1 MIVNSQKDDRIR
13 GFIVAVA
20 ILLWTGGWVSICA
33 QTDTELEAEKT
44 LRDLQ
49 IDVMAPSE
57 PNVPWPDPYTQP
69 PKIFEQVVGG
79 ASEWKL
85 FYFCRHHS
93 SDELKKILH
102 EQFATKVFTAKPKPK
117 ETTVANY
124 TITSNPATNQLIV
137 RCPAR
142 EDIDAILE
150 TLEHVDVPPIQVK
163 IDCMISEIYADMTF
177 DRETTIEIENLLGES
192 IAMKPAGTAFGADV
206 RQLIMDDEYLAAF
219 PGASLREIQRSRM
232 GLNIGYLSTT
242 HNFTLLV
249 DLLESRGYLKIL
261 MNPTLEVVNGKTAKV
276 SAMEHVPLDRITMR
290 RTDSD
295 YLETKTEYEDV
306 IDSLEITPHVFAD
319 GYIGLETAIVL
330 GARNTPDG
338 VKQVPIVSR
347 KEITNEQNRIREGE
361 SLVIGGMRKTAD
373 FGVIRGV
380 PVLKDIPL
388 IGFLFSG
395 EDTEK
400 RAVETIFILT
410 PTISTGGRPKQEV
423 MRDIQRKHDQNSPT
437 DLSDMMT
444 DPFGF
449 KAREKAQ
456 SNRIQ
461 EVEHLRLEAEAKEAQ
476 AEIDIRKANQRAQQA
491 EEELEKIKTEAEK
504 ANAEAEAKAKAAEEA
519 MAKAKQ
525 LQAAAEKAKADAE
538 AKAKAAEQAQ
548 KETPKPS
555 EAKAEKPAT
564 DDKNVSDAG
573 KPEKAQKQEAGNGKA
588 ES

>member
-1 MIVNSQKDDRIR
+1 MSGSSQKVGRVR
-13 GFIVAVA
+13 GLIVFFTV
-20 ILLWTGGWVSICA
+20 LLWTGGWQNISA
-33 QTDTELEAEKT
+33 QTDTELEAERT

-49 IDVMAPSE
+49 IDVMTPE
-57 PNVPWPDPYTQP
+57 PNIPWPEHYTEP
-69 PKIFEQVVGG
+69 PKIFEQIVGG

-85 FYFCRHHS
+85 FYFCKHHS
-93 SDELKKILH
+93 SDELKKILT
-102 EQFATKVFTAKPKPK
+102 EQFSTKVFTAKPKPK

-150 TLEHVDVPPIQVK
+150 TLENVDVQPIQVK
-163 IDCMISEIYADMTF
+163 IQCLISEIYADMTF

-192 IAMKPAGTAFGADV
+192 IAMKPAGTPFGADV

-219 PGASLREIQRSRM
+219 PGASIREIQRSRM
-232 GLNIGYLSTT
+232 GLNIGYLSMS

-261 MNPTLEVVNGKTAKV
+261 MNPTLTVVNGKTAKV
-276 SAMEHVPLDRITMR
+276 SAMEHVPIDTITMR

-295 YLETKTEYEDV
+295 FLETKTEYEDV

-319 GYIGLETAIVL
+319 GYIGLETDIVL

-338 VKQVPIVSR
+338 VKQVPIITK

-361 SLVIGGMRKTAD
+361 SLIIGGMRKTAS
-373 FGVIRGV
+373 FGVIRGI

-410 PTISTGGRPKQEV
+410 PTISTNGRPTQDIMK
-423 MRDIQRKHDQNSPT
+423 DIQRRHDPT
-437 DLSDMMT
+437 APSDLSDMMT

-449 KAREKAQ
+449 KARQKDQENKL
-456 SNRIQ
+456 Q
-461 EVEHLRLEAEAKEAQ
+461 EVELQRLETEVKEVQAKIDVREANERAEKAEA
-476 AEIDIRKANQRAQQA
+476 
-491 EEELEKIKTEAEK
+491 ELEKVKTEAEK
-504 ANAEAEAKAKAAEEA
+504 ASAEAEAKVKAAEEA
-519 MAKAKQ
+519 LAKAKE
-525 LQAAAEKAKADAE
+525 LQVAAEKAKAEAE
-538 AKAKAAEQAQ
+538 AKIKAAEKARQE
-548 KETPKPS
+548 KSS
-555 EAKAEKPAT
+555 EAKAETPAT
-564 DDKNVSDAG
+564 EKKVSDAG
-573 KPEKAQKQEAGNGKA
+573 KEKS

>member
-1 MIVNSQKDDRIR
+1 MMGNSQKAGRIR
-13 GFIVAVA
+13 GLMVAVG
-20 ILLWTGGWVSICA
+20 IVLWTGGLGNISA
-33 QTDTELEAEKT
+33 QTDTELEAERT

-49 IDVMAPSE
+49 IDVMATE
-57 PNVPWPDPYTQP
+57 PNVPWPVAYTQP

-79 ASEWKL
+79 VSEWKL
-85 FYFCRHHS
+85 FYFCKHHTS
-93 SDELKKILH
+93 EELRKILH
-102 EQFATKVFTAKPKPK
+102 EQFATTLFDKKKKPEPHPDY
-117 ETTVANY
+117 TV
-124 TITSNPATNQLIV
+124 TSSPATNQLIV
-137 RCPAR
+137 RCPQR

-150 TLEHVDVPPIQVK
+150 TLEHIDVPPIQVK
-163 IDCMISEIYADMTF
+163 IHCLISEIYADMTF

-219 PGASLREIQRSRM
+219 PGASIREIQRSRM

-261 MNPTLEVVNGKTAKV
+261 MNPTLTVVNGKTAKV
-276 SAMEHVPLDRITMR
+276 SAMEHVPIDTITMR
-290 RTDSD
+290 RTDAD
-295 YLETKTEYEDV
+295 FLETRTEYEDV

-319 GYIGLETAIVL
+319 GYIGLETDIVL

-338 VKQVPIVSR
+338 VKQVPIITK

-361 SLVIGGMRKTAD
+361 SLIIGGMRKTAS
-373 FGVIRGV
+373 FGVIRGI

-410 PTISTGGRPKQEV
+410 PTISSDGRKRQDV
-423 MRDIQRKHDQNSPT
+423 MAEIQRKHDPTSPPN
-437 DLSDMMT
+437 LSDMMT

-456 SNRIQ
+456 EDKLQ
-461 EVEHLRLEAEAKEAQ
+461 EVEHMRLEAQNREAQ
-476 AEIDIRKANQRAQQA
+476 AEIDIREAEERALKA
-491 EEELEKIKTEAEK
+491 EEELEKVKSEAAK
-504 ANAEAEAKAKAAEEA
+504 ASAEAEAKAKAAEEA
-519 MAKAKQ
+519 LVKAKA
-525 LQAAAEKAKADAE
+525 LQAAAEKAKAEAE
-538 AKAKAAEQAQ
+538 AKAKAAEKAQ
-548 KETPKPS
+548 NKDTNHS
-555 EAKAEKPAT
+555 GAQAEKAT
-564 DDKNVSDAG
+564 SEKKVSDAG
-573 KPEKAQKQEAGNGKA
+573 KPKKDAGEGKA

>member
-1 MIVNSQKDDRIR
+1 MSGSSQKVGRVR
-13 GFIVAVA
+13 GLIVFFTV
-20 ILLWTGGWVSICA
+20 LLWTGGWQNISA
-33 QTDTELEAEKT
+33 QTDTELEAERT

-49 IDVMAPSE
+49 IDVMTPE
-57 PNVPWPDPYTQP
+57 PNIPWPEHYTEP
-69 PKIFEQVVGG
+69 PKIFEQIVGG

-85 FYFCRHHS
+85 FYFCKHHS
-93 SDELKKILH
+93 SDDLKKILT
-102 EQFATKVFTAKPKPK
+102 EQFSTKVFTAKPKPK

-150 TLEHVDVPPIQVK
+150 TLENVDVQPIQVK
-163 IDCMISEIYADMTF
+163 IQCMISEIYADMTF

-192 IAMKPAGTAFGADV
+192 IAMKPAGTPFGADV

-219 PGASLREIQRSRM
+219 PGASIREIQRSRM
-232 GLNIGYLSTT
+232 GLNIGYLSMS

-261 MNPTLEVVNGKTAKV
+261 MNPTLTVVNGKTAKV
-276 SAMEHVPLDRITMR
+276 SAMEHVPIDTITMR

-295 YLETKTEYEDV
+295 FLETKTEYEDV

-319 GYIGLETAIVL
+319 GYIGLETDIVL

-338 VKQVPIVSR
+338 VKQVPIITK

-361 SLVIGGMRKTAD
+361 SLIIGGMRKTAS
-373 FGVIRGV
+373 FGVIRGI

-410 PTISTGGRPKQEV
+410 PTISTNGRPTQDIMK
-423 MRDIQRKHDQNSPT
+423 DIQRRHDPT
-437 DLSDMMT
+437 APSDLSDMMT

-449 KAREKAQ
+449 KARQKVQENKL
-456 SNRIQ
+456 Q
-461 EVEHLRLEAEAKEAQ
+461 EVELQRLETEVKEVQAKIDVREANERAEKAEA
-476 AEIDIRKANQRAQQA
+476 
-491 EEELEKIKTEAEK
+491 ELEKVKTEAEK
-504 ANAEAEAKAKAAEEA
+504 ASAEAEAKVKAAEEA
-519 MAKAKQ
+519 LAKAKE
-525 LQAAAEKAKADAE
+525 LQVAAEKAKAEAE
-538 AKAKAAEQAQ
+538 AKIKAAEKARQE
-548 KETPKPS
+548 KST
-555 EAKAEKPAT
+555 EAKAETPAT
-564 DDKNVSDAG
+564 EKKVSDAG
-573 KPEKAQKQEAGNGKA
+573 KEKS

>member
-1 MIVNSQKDDRIR
+1 MMVNSQKAGRIR
-13 GFIVAVA
+13 GLMLAVGIV
-20 ILLWTGGWVSICA
+20 LWTGGLGNISA

-49 IDVMAPSE
+49 IDVMASD
-57 PNVPWPDPYTQP
+57 PNVGWPDPYTQP

-85 FYFCRHHS
+85 FYFCKHHS
-93 SDELKKILH
+93 SDDLKKILH

-124 TITSNPATNQLIV
+124 TVTSNPATNQLIV
-137 RCPAR
+137 RCPSR
-142 EDIDAILE
+142 DDIDAILE
-150 TLEHVDVPPIQVK
+150 TLEHVDVQPIQVK
-163 IDCMISEIYADMTF
+163 INCMISEIYADMTF

-206 RQLIMDDEYLAAF
+206 RQLIMDDQYLAAF

-232 GLNIGYLSTT
+232 GLNIGYLSMS

-249 DLLESRGYLKIL
+249 DLLESRGYMKIL

-276 SAMEHVPLDRITMR
+276 SSMENVPIDTITMR
-290 RTDSD
+290 STESD
-295 YLETKTEYEDV
+295 YLETKTEYKEV

-319 GYIGLETAIVL
+319 GYIGLETTIVL

-338 VKQVPIVSR
+338 VKQVPIITK
-347 KEITNEQNRIREGE
+347 KEITNEGNRIREGE
-361 SLVIGGMRKTAD
+361 SLIIGGMRKTVD
-373 FGVIRGV
+373 FGVVRGV
-380 PVLKDIPL
+380 PILKDIPL
-388 IGFLFSG
+388 VGFLFSG

-423 MRDIQRKHDQNSPT
+423 MAEIQRKHDPTSPSA
-437 DLSDMMT
+437 LSEMMT

-456 SNRIQ
+456 ENKLQ
-461 EVEHLRLEAEAKEAQ
+461 EAEHMRLEAQTKEAQ
-476 AEIDIRKANQRAQQA
+476 AEIDIKEAEERAQKA
-491 EEELEKIKTEAEK
+491 EEELEKVKSEAAK
-504 ANAEAEAKAKAAEEA
+504 ASAEAEAKAKAAEEA
-519 MAKAKQ
+519 LAKAKA
-525 LQAAAEKAKADAE
+525 LQAAAEKAKAEAE
-538 AKAKAAEQAQ
+538 AKARAA
-548 KETPKPS
+548 
-555 EAKAEKPAT
+555 
-564 DDKNVSDAG
+564 
-573 KPEKAQKQEAGNGKA
+573 EKAQKKDSNHSGAQTEKPASEKKVSDAEKPKKAPKKETGEGKA

>member
-1 MIVNSQKDDRIR
+1 MSGSSQKVGRVR
-13 GFIVAVA
+13 GLIVFFTV
-20 ILLWTGGWVSICA
+20 LLWTGGWQNISA
-33 QTDTELEAEKT
+33 QTDTELEAERT

-49 IDVMAPSE
+49 IDVMTPE
-57 PNVPWPDPYTQP
+57 PNIPWPEHYTEP
-69 PKIFEQVVGG
+69 PKIFEQIVGG

-85 FYFCRHHS
+85 FYFCKHHS
-93 SDELKKILH
+93 SDELKKILT
-102 EQFATKVFTAKPKPK
+102 EQFSTKVFTAKPKPK

-150 TLEHVDVPPIQVK
+150 TLENVDVQPIQVK
-163 IDCMISEIYADMTF
+163 IQCMISEIYADMTF

-192 IAMKPAGTAFGADV
+192 IAMKPAGTPFGADV

-219 PGASLREIQRSRM
+219 PGASIREIQRSRM
-232 GLNIGYLSTT
+232 GLNIGYLSMS

-261 MNPTLEVVNGKTAKV
+261 MNPTLTVVNGKTAKV
-276 SAMEHVPLDRITMR
+276 SAMEHVPIDTITMR

-295 YLETKTEYEDV
+295 FLETKTEYEDV

-319 GYIGLETAIVL
+319 GYIGLETDIVL

-338 VKQVPIVSR
+338 VKQVPIITK

-361 SLVIGGMRKTAD
+361 SLIIGGMRKTAS
-373 FGVIRGV
+373 FGVIRGI

-410 PTISTGGRPKQEV
+410 PTISTNGRPTQDIMK
-423 MRDIQRKHDQNSPT
+423 DIQRRHDPT
-437 DLSDMMT
+437 APSDLSDMMT

-449 KAREKAQ
+449 KARQKVQENKL
-456 SNRIQ
+456 Q
-461 EVEHLRLEAEAKEAQ
+461 EVEHQRLETEVKEVQAKIDVREANERAEKAEA
-476 AEIDIRKANQRAQQA
+476 
-491 EEELEKIKTEAEK
+491 ELEKVKTEAEK
-504 ANAEAEAKAKAAEEA
+504 ASAEAEAKVKAAEEA
-519 MAKAKQ
+519 LAKAKE
-525 LQAAAEKAKADAE
+525 LQVAAEKAKAEAE
-538 AKAKAAEQAQ
+538 AKIKAAEKARQE
-548 KETPKPS
+548 KSS
-555 EAKAEKPAT
+555 EAKAETPAT
-564 DDKNVSDAG
+564 EKKVSDAG
-573 KPEKAQKQEAGNGKA
+573 KEKS

>member
-1 MIVNSQKDDRIR
+1 MSSSSQKVDRVR
-13 GFIVAVA
+13 GLIVAIAV
-20 ILLWTGGWVSICA
+20 LLWTGGWQNISA
-33 QTDTELEAEKT
+33 QTDTELEAERT

-49 IDVMAPSE
+49 IDVMVAD
-57 PNVPWPDPYTQP
+57 PNVPWPDPYSDP
-69 PKIFEQVVGG
+69 PKIFEHIVGG
-79 ASEWKL
+79 VSEWRL
-85 FYFCRHHS
+85 YYFCKHHT
-93 SDELKKILH
+93 SDELRKIIH
-102 EQFATKVFTAKPKPK
+102 EQYATTLFDKKKKPEPHPDY
-117 ETTVANY
+117 TV
-124 TITSNPATNQLIV
+124 TSNPATNQLIV
-137 RCPAR
+137 RCPRRDDA
-142 EDIDAILE
+142 EAILD

-232 GLNIGYLSTT
+232 GLNIGYLSST

-276 SAMEHVPLDRITMR
+276 SAMEHVPIDTLTMR

-295 YLETKTEYEDV
+295 FLETRTEYEDV
-306 IDSLEITPHVFAD
+306 IDSLEITPHVYAN
-319 GYIGLETAIVL
+319 GYIGLETNIVL

-338 VKQVPIVSR
+338 VKQVPIITK

-361 SLVIGGMRKTAD
+361 SLIIGGMRKTAD
-373 FGVIRGV
+373 FGVIRGI
-380 PVLKDIPL
+380 PILKDIPL
-388 IGFLFSG
+388 LGFLFSG

-410 PTISTGGRPKQEV
+410 PTISTNGRPKQDV
-423 MRDIQRKHDQNSPT
+423 MKEIQRRHDPTAPT

-456 SNRIQ
+456 TDRLQ
-461 EVEHLRLEAEAKEAQ
+461 EAEHRRLEAQTKEAQ
-476 AEIDIRKANQRAQQA
+476 AAIDVREANQRAQKA
-491 EEELEKIKTEAEK
+491 EEELEKIKTEAAKASAEAEAKTKAAEEAMAKAKELQAAAEK
-504 ANAEAEAKAKAAEEA
+504 AKAEAEAKAKAAEKAQEEGSQQSG
-519 MAKAKQ
+519 AKAK
-525 LQAAAEKAKADAE
+525 
-538 AKAKAAEQAQ
+538 
-548 KETPKPS
+548 
-555 EAKAEKPAT
+555 KPAPP
-564 DDKNVSDAG
+564 KVSDAG
-573 KPEKAQKQEAGNGKA
+573 TPKEDAGKGQA